1 MDLYLELQKKLEYLD
16 QSIKNLSTTCRDY
29 GEAYAKYR
37 IELAKELVLLKD
49 SGMAVTLAYDVARG
63 KHEIARLKYNEICKE
78 GIYKANLES
87 INVAKLQVKILQ
99 NQIDKEYGHEEVV
112 S

>member
-16 QSIKNLSTTCRDY
+16 QSIKNLSTNCRDY

-63 KHEIARLKYNEICKE
+63 KPEIARLKYNEICKE